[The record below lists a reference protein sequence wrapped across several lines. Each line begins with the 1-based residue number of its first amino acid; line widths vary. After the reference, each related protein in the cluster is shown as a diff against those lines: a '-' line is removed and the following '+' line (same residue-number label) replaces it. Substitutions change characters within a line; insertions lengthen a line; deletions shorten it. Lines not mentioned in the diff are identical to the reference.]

1 MNKKPLR
8 IWLGVL
14 ALLVTGMLWAGQL
27 AHGLAFGSAPD
38 HPIYVPV
45 VAYGSLPGG
54 TIPAET
60 TPTETATPMPTPTI
74 CPQATPQPLWVEPVV
89 SPTNLLTQTITV
101 YLGDGEQVTVT
112 SESGTFTTTGDFT
125 WNNNPAL
132 VTIDLLPDTMHHLT
146 VSGRVKLREQGGCT
160 YGGYTLTTQ
169 SDRFGQP
176 LLITQVTAQ

>member
-1 MNKKPLR
+1 M
-8 IWLGVL
+8 
-14 ALLVTGMLWAGQL
+14 
-27 AHGLAFGSAPD
+27 
-38 HPIYVPV
+38 
-45 VAYGSLPGG
+45 
-54 TIPAET
+54 
-60 TPTETATPMPTPTI
+60 
-74 CPQATPQPLWVEPVV
+74 

-112 SESGTFTTTGDFT
+112 SESGTLTTTGDFT

-132 VTIDLLPDTMHHLT
+132 VTIDLLPDTIHHLT

-169 SDRFGQP
+169 SDRFSQP